1 MNSLVFGKPWKPK
14 GIRQI
19 GQTCDNWTKK
29 EVLGVRTKLSNN
41 KRVSKRIVGNRNK
54 NKQKH

>member
-1 MNSLVFGKPWKPK
+1 MNSLVFGKPWKRK
-14 GIRQI
+14 RITQA

-41 KRVSKRIVGNRNK
+41 KRVYERIVGNRNK